1 MTALNKILFKLLYGN
16 IVRTYSDRY
25 LGLED
30 EARDYE
36 GERLSIRIDVDDME
50 AEVMNNKLIAEK
62 WLEVAEKMERLST
75 LNSPN
80 LPQHEKEL
88 FIKSHALL
96 SNSAK
101 MEANINLLE
110 MEKVVADSRNDLKL
124 KKELDLKKKEQ
135 EELSAKMLKEYRN
148 ILDSL
153 LK

>member
-1 MTALNKILFKLLYGN
+1 MLNKILFKILYGN
-16 IVRTYSDRY
+16 IVRTYSDKY
-25 LGLED
+25 LELED

-36 GERLSIRIDVDDME
+36 GERLSIRIDVDDIE

-75 LNSPN
+75 LNPPN

-88 FIKSHALL
+88 FIKSHELL
-96 SNSAK
+96 ANSAK
-101 MEANINLLE
+101 VEANINLLE
-110 MEKVVADSRNDLKL
+110 MEKVVADSRNDFKL
-124 KKELDLKKKEQ
+124 KKELDLRKKEQ
-135 EELSAKMLKEYRN
+135 EELSTEMLKEYRN

>member
-1 MTALNKILFKLLYGN
+1 LNKILFKLLYGN
-16 IVRTYSDRY
+16 IVRNYSDKY
-25 LGLED
+25 LELED

-36 GERLSIRIDVDDME
+36 WERLSIRIDDDIE

-75 LNSPN
+75 LNPPN
-80 LPQHEKEL
+80 LPQHEKAL
-88 FIKSHALL
+88 FIKSHELL
-96 SNSAK
+96 ANSAK

-110 MEKVVADSRNDLKL
+110 MEKVVADSRNDFKL
-124 KKELDLKKKEQ
+124 KKELDLKEKKEQ
-135 EELSAKMLKEYRN
+135 EELSTEMLKQYRN

>member
-1 MTALNKILFKLLYGN
+1 MNKILFKLLYGN
-16 IVRTYSDRY
+16 VVRTYSDKY
-25 LGLED
+25 LELED

-36 GERLSIRIDVDDME
+36 WERLSIRIDVDDIE

-75 LNSPN
+75 LNPPN

-88 FIKSHALL
+88 FIESHELL
-96 SNSAK
+96 ASSAK

-110 MEKVVADSRNDLKL
+110 MEKVVADSRNDIKL

-135 EELSAKMLKEYRN
+135 EELSTEMLKQYRN

>member
-1 MTALNKILFKLLYGN
+1 MNKILFKLLYGN
-16 IVRTYSDRY
+16 IVRTYSDKY
-25 LGLED
+25 LELED

-36 GERLSIRIDVDDME
+36 WERLSIRIDVDDIE

-75 LNSPN
+75 LNPPN

-88 FIKSHALL
+88 FIKSHKLL
-96 SNSAK
+96 ANSAK

-110 MEKVVADSRNDLKL
+110 MEKVVADSRNDFKL
-124 KKELDLKKKEQ
+124 KIELDLKKKEQ
-135 EELSAKMLKEYRN
+135 EELSTEMLKQYRN

>member
-1 MTALNKILFKLLYGN
+1 LNKILFKLLYGN
-16 IVRTYSDRY
+16 VVRTYSDKY
-25 LGLED
+25 LELED

-36 GERLSIRIDVDDME
+36 WERLSIRIDVDDIE

-75 LNSPN
+75 LNPPN

-88 FIKSHALL
+88 FIESHELL
-96 SNSAK
+96 ASSAK

-110 MEKVVADSRNDLKL
+110 MEKVVADSRNDIKL

-135 EELSAKMLKEYRN
+135 EELSTEMLKQYRN